1 MTTTALTRKKT
12 YNRQGSK
19 PAEIRPGVWQSTVML
34 GYKPDGKRLRRT
46 VTADSPETAR
56 QRIAALVDQHQ
67 TGGITGANP
76 TTSLSD
82 YLDRYFDHALDNE
95 LVRPRTLEGYRSY
108 IRNHVDKTRLG
119 KIQLGK
125 LAPAQLESQYR
136 HMRANG
142 LSITTVRQLH
152 AILRKALNYAANHDI
167 ITANPALKA
176 AVPKPSMRERRTIPG
191 DTLTIT
197 EARRLFTA
205 AESSE
210 NPARWLIGTLLGL
223 RQSEVLALAWD
234 RINLET
240 GTLTV
245 DRGLYRLTWKH
256 GCTTPC
262 GGNRGA
268 DCPKR
273 HSGGLHVGDPKSE
286 NSFRTIPLPPQI
298 LDALR
303 TQQAKHARWATQDGH
318 TATWTAPEDETLDL
332 VFKQRTGRPTDPST
346 DWADFQHL
354 LAVAD
359 LEPMRVHDLRH
370 TAATMLLVQGVDPR
384 VVMDIMGWSQTAM
397 LTRYQH
403 VLTELQTE
411 ALAKVANA
419 ITPTTTPDPTDSNV
433 IGLHQWRKQRHG

>member
-1 MTTTALTRKKT
+1 
-12 YNRQGSK
+12 
-19 PAEIRPGVWQSTVML
+19 ML
-34 GYKPDGKRLRRT
+34 GYKPNGDRLRRS
-46 VTADSPETAR
+46 VTADSPEAV
-56 QRIAALVDQHQ
+56 QQAIANLVHQHDH
-67 TGGITGANP
+67 GGITGTTTA
-76 TTSLSD
+76 TSLSD
-82 YLDRYFDHALDNE
+82 YLDRYFDHAQHNE

-108 IRNHVDKTRLG
+108 ARNHVDTTRLG
-119 KIQLGK
+119 KIRLGQ
-125 LAPAQLESQYR
+125 LAPADLEAQYR
-136 HMRANG
+136 HMRAEG
-142 LSITTVRQLH
+142 LAIRTVRQLH
-152 AILRKALNYAANHDI
+152 AILRKALNYATNHDI
-167 ITANPALKA
+167 IPANPVLKA
-176 AVPKPSMRERRTIPG
+176 AVPKPSMRERRTTPG

-197 EARRLFTA
+197 EARRLFAA
-205 AESSE
+205 AETSA

-234 RINLET
+234 RIDLTT

-245 DRGLYRLTWKH
+245 DRALYRLTWQH

-262 GGNRGA
+262 GAKRGA

-286 NSFRTIPLPPQI
+286 NSFRTIALPPQI
-298 LDALR
+298 LAALR
-303 TQQAKHARWATQDGH
+303 TQQAKHARWAVQDGNR
-318 TATWTAPEDETLDL
+318 ATWACPAGETLDL
-332 VFKQRTGRPTDPST
+332 VFKQRNGRPTDMST

-354 LAVAD
+354 LNDAG

-370 TAATMLLVQGVDPR
+370 TAATMLLVQRIDPR

-411 ALAKVANA
+411 AVTKVANA
-419 ITPTTTPDPTDSNV
+419 ITPTTTPEPTDTNV